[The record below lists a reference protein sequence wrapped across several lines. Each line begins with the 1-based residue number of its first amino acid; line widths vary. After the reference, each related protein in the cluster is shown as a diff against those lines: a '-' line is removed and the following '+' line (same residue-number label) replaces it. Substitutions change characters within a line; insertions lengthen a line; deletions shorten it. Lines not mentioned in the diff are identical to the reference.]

1 MFYRVLFLCRQ
12 VYCFIFRP
20 ILVGVRVM
28 MIQNGQ
34 VFLVSQTYISGW
46 YMPGGGVK
54 RGETVEQ
61 AARREAHEETGAEL
75 GELKL
80 VGIYTNL
87 DGFKTDHNILFLCRD
102 FTIHGKP
109 DAEIVEARFFDL
121 NNLPVGLMPAHLRRL
136 EEYRAGIG
144 SPQFGIW

>member
-1 MFYRVLFLCRQ
+1 MFYRILFLGYR

-46 YMPGGGVK
+46 YMPGGGIK
-54 RGETVEQ
+54 RGETLEQ
-61 AARREAHEETGAEL
+61 AARREAREEVGAEL

-80 VGIYTNL
+80 MGAYTTFE
-87 DGFKTDHNILFLCRD
+87 GFKTDHNVLFLCRD
-102 FTIHGKP
+102 FTINGIP
-109 DAEIVEARFFDL
+109 DGEIAQARFFDL
-121 NNLPVGLMPAHLRRL
+121 NDLPEGLMPGHCRRL
-136 EEYRAGIG
+136 EEYRAGVE